1 MKSYKQMGQRPFGI
15 LPGVWVALVCIT
27 GSWRRHLVGRKRR
40 RTSCG
45 SFCRKSSRPPWP
57 CIIKVGRKSLRRSLL
72 MPFRRRRWRAAG
84 RNGNNKRRL
93 YPDGSSSLL
102 KRQRKRR
109 TKEASSLLHQM
120 DRHHQGL

>member
-1 MKSYKQMGQRPFGI
+1 MKSYKQMGQRPYGI
-15 LPGVWVALVCIT
+15 LPGVSVALVCIT

-57 CIIKVGRKSLRRSLL
+57 CIIKVGRKRLRRTLL
-72 MPFRRRRWRAAG
+72 MPFRRRWRAAG